1 MKLHALIT
9 LLKLQVQS
17 GYFFIVAYGYI
28 VSRKKNIGYCLQ
40 AFGLLQIEG
49 LFYIFNKKLP
59 IQPRNTLN
67 LNISHIRLIQFFP
80 KNQHTLNPVVY
91 SISNP
96 KFQFYK
102 NPSCVASLTIDKFKL
117 KNYIKLK
124 IKKSLIYIYIYIYI
138 YIPLFQLHFY
148 VVQKYIH

>member
-9 LLKLQVQS
+9 LLKLQVQFVIKVLLKLQVQS

-67 LNISHIRLIQFFP
+67 LNISHIHLIQFFP
-80 KNQHTLNPVVY
+80 KN
-91 SISNP
+91 
-96 KFQFYK
+96 
-102 NPSCVASLTIDKFKL
+102 
-117 KNYIKLK
+117 
-124 IKKSLIYIYIYIYI
+124 
-138 YIPLFQLHFY
+138 
-148 VVQKYIH
+148 